1 LLTGKR
7 YKFILKNQIF
17 NRDLLIAACIIIT
30 LTIFKPSVCIG
41 LDKLPEYKNYI
52 SPGNYFKCMIP
63 ADWSMLDQTF
73 GMPQEKR
80 KVYGFSIF
88 ERSSGQADR
97 PAMISVYYFAPGNIL
112 HRTMDKY
119 IKLHAE
125 PVLGF
130 VEEGA
135 SYGEVR
141 QIEFMERKVNIFER
155 TIIHLLVPRSIDS
168 PKISVFEKFVVVPT
182 KKDEGFYVL
191 KLSVPSE
198 RKEKYTEIFEATV
211 KSFQPEK

>member
-1 LLTGKR
+1 
-7 YKFILKNQIF
+7 
-17 NRDLLIAACIIIT
+17 
-30 LTIFKPSVCIG
+30 
-41 LDKLPEYKNYI
+41 
-52 SPGNYFKCMIP
+52 MIP
-63 ADWSMLDQTF
+63 ADWSMLGQTF
-73 GMPQEKR
+73 GMSQEER

-88 ERSSGQADR
+88 DRSSGQLNR

-112 HRTMDKY
+112 HKTMDKY

-125 PVLGF
+125 PVLGS
-130 VEEGA
+130 VEEGE

-155 TIIHLLVPRSIDS
+155 TVIHFLVPRSIDS
-168 PKISVFEKFVVVPT
+168 PKILVFEKFVVVPA

-211 KSFQPEK
+211 KSFLPEK

>member
-1 LLTGKR
+1 ML
-7 YKFILKNQIF
+7 
-17 NRDLLIAACIIIT
+17 AAYIIIA
-30 LTIFKPSVCIG
+30 LTIFESSVCIA
-41 LDKLPEYKNYI
+41 LDKLTEFKDYI
-52 SPGNYFKCMIP
+52 SPGKYFKCLIP

-73 GMPQEKR
+73 GLSQEER
-80 KVYGFSIF
+80 KVYGVDIF
-88 ERSSGQADR
+88 DGSSGQMNR

-112 HRTMDKY
+112 HRTMNKY

-155 TIIHLLVPRSIDS
+155 TVIHFLVPRSINS
-168 PKISVFEKFVVVPT
+168 PKILVFEKFVVVPA

-198 RKEKYTEIFEATV
+198 RKEKYIEIFEATV
-211 KSFQPEK
+211 KSFLPEK